1 MIKSETMD
9 IKISD
14 KIFYDR
20 FPFKIV
26 VEGNSWNHDATRL
39 EELNDYIYSHIEY
52 PWMEMQ
58 QVPVSYTHLT
68 LPTIC
73 SV

>member
-1 MIKSETMD
+1 MIKSEIMD

-39 EELNDYIYSHIEY
+39 EELNDYIEQREIEY
-52 PWMEMQ
+52 MNIG
-58 QVPVSYTHLT
+58 L
-68 LPTIC
+68 
-73 SV
+73 